1 MFYDF
6 PAVKP
11 IRHLLV
17 DPEITE
23 IMING
28 HDQVFVER
36 NGKMVLDDMKFDSDE
51 QVRTL
56 IERLIEPTGR
66 SITTAAPF
74 VDFRLPDGSRVN
86 AVVPPVAVSGPTVTI
101 RKFTR
106 TLNSAKDL
114 IERRTLSRRMA
125 ELLAVSVRARLNIV
139 FSGATGTGKTTT
151 LGIISRYIPESERII
166 TIEDTAELDLQR
178 AHVVSLECRPP
189 NAEGKGQVV
198 LSQLVRNALRMRP
211 TRIIM
216 GEIRGDEAVDMLQ
229 AIATGHDGCLAVMHA
244 SSPLDAVS
252 RLVMMSLSRGL
263 MLPMWAIHKQIASA
277 IDLIVQHE
285 LLADGTRRITHITQ
299 VGGVQDDRI
308 ELRNIFEYRRQGKDE
323 DGREVGQWICHGVQ
337 ADFLPKFDKAGL
349 AVPAD
354 VFNVGPEPA

>member
-6 PAVKP
+6 PAIKP
-11 IRHLLV
+11 IRHLLK

-28 HDQVFVER
+28 HGQVFVER
-36 NGKMVLDDMKFDSDE
+36 NGKMVLDELKFEDDS
-51 QVRTL
+51 QVRAL
-56 IERLIEPTGR
+56 IDRMVEPSGR

-74 VDFRLPDGSRVN
+74 VDCRLPDGTRVN
-86 AVVPPVAVSGPTVTI
+86 VVVPPIAVSGPTVTI

-106 TLNSAKDL
+106 TLTGVEDL
-114 IERRTLSRRMA
+114 IKRRTLSRRMA
-125 ELLAVSVRARLNIV
+125 DLLCASVRARLNII

-151 LGIISRYIPESERII
+151 LGILSSSIPESERII
-166 TIEDTAELDLQR
+166 TIEDTAELDLQQ
-178 AHVVSLECRPP
+178 AHVVSLESRPP
-189 NAEGKGQVV
+189 NSEGKGEIV

-216 GEIRGDEAVDMLQ
+216 GEIRGDEALDMLQ

-252 RLVMMSLSRGL
+252 RLEMMALSRGL
-263 MLPMWAIHKQIASA
+263 MLPLWAIHRQISSA

-285 LLADGTRRITHITQ
+285 LFLDGIRRITHITQ
-299 VGGVQDDRI
+299 VCGVEGDRI
-308 ELRNIFEYRRQGKDE
+308 ELRNIFEYSRQGQDPS
-323 DGREVGQWICHGVQ
+323 GRQVGQWMCHGVN
-337 ADFLPKFDKAGL
+337 ADFLPKFDKLGL
-349 AVPAD
+349 AVPAE